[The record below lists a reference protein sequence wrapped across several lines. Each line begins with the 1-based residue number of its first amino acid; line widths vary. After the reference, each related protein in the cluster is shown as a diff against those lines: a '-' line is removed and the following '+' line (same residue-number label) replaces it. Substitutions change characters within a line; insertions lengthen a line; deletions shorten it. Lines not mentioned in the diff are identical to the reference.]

1 MSHTHHPGGSWKDRE
16 QDNAQLTMAAGI
28 AAADT
33 IVRTIRGFES
43 VQGAEHKKATLLNQM
58 AHEMG
63 NIFPQDM
70 EGHPTLAEHAH
81 NSQRPPET
89 LGEMK
94 KTLNRLVNRLS
105 NDIYMQDMCRAATQ
119 AAVEAA
125 REAMAGKTKGKH

>member
-1 MSHTHHPGGSWKDRE
+1 MSHTHQNGGSWKDRE
-16 QDNAQLTMAAGI
+16 QDNAPLTMAAGI
-28 AAADT
+28 AAANA
-33 IVRTIRGFES
+33 IVSTIRSFET

-70 EGHPTLAEHAH
+70 EGHPTLAAHAH

-94 KTLNRLVNRLS
+94 KTLGRLANRLS
-105 NDIYMQDMCRAATQ
+105 NDIYMQDMCRAATD

-125 REAMAGKTKGKH
+125 REVMAGKVKAKH